1 MDWLGLLVTLGVT
14 GSMAVGGAWWFIDC
28 QRQARFL
35 LDTPTSKVR
44 SAAQGYVEL
53 YGFVGEQ
60 AEQLQAPLT
69 GEPCA
74 WWSYRIEE
82 YQRSGNNKH
91 HSWRTLDSKT
101 SKTFLRFEDGTGH
114 CLINP
119 EGARVIP
126 VSRQVWQGNDR
137 HPQAPQP
144 QHWLNILVM
153 GRRRYRYTEERLHSG
168 DPLYV
173 IGHFYSQGGGHQT
186 FDIDRMQSAIIREWK
201 QDFPGLLKRFD
212 LNRDGQFDENEWDR
226 VRTAARQQAK
236 QQQRQQA
243 QAPVEHY
250 IRKPDENLPFI
261 LSSHGEDELARRLRW
276 KSLVGILL
284 CLAGVLATVH
294 VLSSL

>member
-14 GSMAVGGAWWFIDC
+14 GSMAVGVSWWFIDC

-35 LDTPTSKVR
+35 LYTPTSKVR

-101 SKTFLRFEDGTGH
+101 SKAFLRFEDDTGH

-186 FDIDRMQSAIIREWK
+186 FDIDRMQWPSFASGNRTFPACLSVLTSIGMASLMRMSGTGSERLPGNRPNNSSDNRRRRRSHIICASLTKTCPLFYPVMAKTNWHAGYAGKALVVFYSAW
-201 QDFPGLLKRFD
+201 
-212 LNRDGQFDENEWDR
+212 
-226 VRTAARQQAK
+226 
-236 QQQRQQA
+236 
-243 QAPVEHY
+243 
-250 IRKPDENLPFI
+250 
-261 LSSHGEDELARRLRW
+261 LASWLQ
-276 KSLVGILL
+276 S
-284 CLAGVLATVH
+284 T
-294 VLSSL
+294 S